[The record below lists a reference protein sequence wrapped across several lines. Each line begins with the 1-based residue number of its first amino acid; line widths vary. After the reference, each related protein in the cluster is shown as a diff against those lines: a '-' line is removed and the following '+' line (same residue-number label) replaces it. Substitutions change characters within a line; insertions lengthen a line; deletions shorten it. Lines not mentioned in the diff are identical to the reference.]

1 MKQAKKPFSVFVTRH
16 IHEPALD
23 LIHAAAED
31 VEVWPLDSAPPKS
44 VLIDRA
50 SRVDGILCLLT
61 DPMDAEV
68 IVAAGEKLKV
78 ISQMAVGFD
87 NIDIRSATARRIPV
101 GNTPGVLTETTA
113 DMAWA
118 LMMAA
123 ARRVAEADRQVR
135 QGVWHPWGPHVLTG
149 LDVFGATMGIIGMG
163 RIGQAVARRSKG
175 FEMTVLYT
183 DIQRRPDL
191 EAELG
196 IRFVELDELLRTA
209 DFISLHSFLSAD
221 NYHMI
226 GAPEFGKMKPTAILI
241 NTARGGLVD
250 PAALTEALQQ
260 GRIAAAGLDVFEPE
274 PIPANHP
281 LLSLDNVVIA
291 PHIASASKQTRLRM
305 AMMAAE
311 NLIAGLSGER
321 LPDCANPAIYAD

>member
-118 LMMAA
+118 LMMAIFPLPSRSFARVSA
-123 ARRVAEADRQVR
+123 ARR
-135 QGVWHPWGPHVLTG
+135 
-149 LDVFGATMGIIGMG
+149 
-163 RIGQAVARRSKG
+163 
-175 FEMTVLYT
+175 
-183 DIQRRPDL
+183 
-191 EAELG
+191 
-196 IRFVELDELLRTA
+196 
-209 DFISLHSFLSAD
+209 
-221 NYHMI
+221 
-226 GAPEFGKMKPTAILI
+226 
-241 NTARGGLVD
+241 
-250 PAALTEALQQ
+250 AA
-260 GRIAAAGLDVFEPE
+260 F
-274 PIPANHP
+274 P
-281 LLSLDNVVIA
+281 LLVAKN
-291 PHIASASKQTRLRM
+291 AS
-305 AMMAAE
+305 
-311 NLIAGLSGER
+311 
-321 LPDCANPAIYAD
+321 

>member
-1 MKQAKKPFSVFVTRH
+1 MQQSKNPRSVFITRH
-16 IHEPALD
+16 IHEPALE
-23 LIHAAAED
+23 LIRTAAED
-31 VEVWPLDSAPPKS
+31 VEVWPLESAPPKS
-44 VLIDRA
+44 VLIDRV

-68 IVAAGEKLKV
+68 IAAAGKKLKV

-87 NIDIRSATARRIPV
+87 NIDIRSATAHRIPV

-118 LMMAA
+118 LIMAA

-135 QGVWHPWGPHVLTG
+135 QGVWHPWGPQVLTG
-149 LDVFGATMGIIGMG
+149 LDVFGATLGIIGMG

-226 GAPEFGKMKPTAILI
+226 GAPEFDKMKPTAILI

>member
-149 LDVFGATMGIIGMG
+149 LDVFGATLGIIGMG
-163 RIGQAVARRSKG
+163 RIGQAVARRSRG

-226 GAPEFGKMKPTAILI
+226 GAPEFEKMMPTAILI

-305 AMMAAE
+305 AMMAAD
-311 NLIAGLSGER
+311 NLVAGLNGER
-321 LPDCANPAIYAD
+321 LPNCANPSVYQD